1 MDHFH
6 RVGKDVVLLFE
17 STERSQYGVVDVFY
31 KQDFIEG
38 VLCPLFLGDYHEL
51 LVHCFK
57 TLFVIVIKMCG
68 RLPCCFKTFNDRA
81 VDLVLSHSQLL
92 C

>member
-31 KQDFIEG
+31 
-38 VLCPLFLGDYHEL
+38 
-51 LVHCFK
+51 
-57 TLFVIVIKMCG
+57 
-68 RLPCCFKTFNDRA
+68 
-81 VDLVLSHSQLL
+81 
-92 C
+92 